1 MVSGPFSFNP
11 VCLVALFIRLHPAV
25 RSLHQLSFLRNSDVC
40 WLGMTDVLRLRGALE
55 NHALSLVERSCS
67 LLHLEEPG
75 RRTSHPS
82 AVTNAALG
90 TFAFL
95 SASLCCFNQRSTQIG
110 THVGFFPLWK
120 GTSPLWLTIRIIS
133 EIF

>member
-1 MVSGPFSFNP
+1 MVSGLFSFSP
-11 VCLVALFIRLHPAV
+11 VCLAALFIRLHPAV
-25 RSLHQLSFLRNSDVC
+25 RSLHQVSFLSDSDVC

-55 NHALSLVERSCS
+55 NHRLWWRGVAASYARS
-67 LLHLEEPG
+67 EPG

-90 TFAFL
+90 MFAFL